1 LGRAWSILGF
11 AWGAGGIVGPSISG
25 LLSRPVLNYPMIFK
39 RGSIWDRFPYLIPNL
54 ICSILMVFGMIT
66 TFLFLKNDVAPENS
80 KKKSIREELKQFSQ
94 LLTKDSI
101 FSVVTFMISTFIY
114 SMASEIFGI
123 WALLPLNEGGLNF
136 DPTMIG
142 IVQSINSLFF
152 LLGQIFL
159 YNLIVNS
166 LGKLNSFR
174 VGFVFFSF
182 LALTPLLNLVAF
194 NVYLLWSLL
203 VLWCFVRTIG
213 MILSATTTNIFLL
226 NAVPSNIQ
234 GLMMGISQSGSCVSR
249 TIGQL
254 SAGNIL
260 ALSKTISFPVFL
272 MDVFIPHAI
281 IGIFCILDVL
291 LTIPISNSI
300 NSPKET

>member
-1 LGRAWSILGF
+1 M
-11 AWGAGGIVGPSISG
+11 GI
-25 LLSRPVLNYPMIFK
+25 
-39 RGSIWDRFPYLIPNL
+39 
-54 ICSILMVFGMIT
+54 GMIS
-66 TFLFLKNDVAPENS
+66 TFAFLKNEVSPENS
-80 KKKSIREELKQFSQ
+80 KKKSIRDELKQFSQ

-101 FSVVTFMISTFIY
+101 FSIVTFMISTFIY

-136 DPTMIG
+136 DPQLIG

-159 YNLIVNS
+159 YNLIVNC

-182 LALTPLLNLVAF
+182 LVLTPLLNLVTV
-194 NVYLLWSLL
+194 NIYLFWSLL

-234 GLMMGISQSGSCVSR
+234 GLMMGISQSGSCISR

-254 SAGNIL
+254 AAGNIL
-260 ALSKTISFPVFL
+260 ALSKKISFPIFL
-272 MDVFIPHAI
+272 MDVFVPHAM

-300 NSPKET
+300 NSPKETF